1 MSNFKIYDQEY
12 DLYYQII
19 FIRNSEIL
27 FNLLN
32 QIYVFNKEMEIV
44 YRTAK
49 KYSLIQEAPSEKKIK
64 I

>member
-12 DLYYQII
+12 DLIFWMI
-19 FIRNSEIL
+19 FINNPEIL

-32 QIYVFNKEMEIV
+32 QINVFNKEMEIV

-49 KYSLIQEAPSEKKIK
+49 KYSLIQEAQSEKKIK